1 MSDKLN
7 LGYLK
12 QLYCEFQKYE
22 VMTVS
27 AGGGQSK
34 KHANTSYKAR
44 KHIQRTFLIS
54 DYEILSTFFVVY
66 FSLQSQPLTS
76 DPLVFYVPVGQREHL
91 WSVISLTVLSTMT
104 GCAVVVW
111 SAIAQANPL

>member
-27 AGGGQSK
+27 AGGGQPK
-34 KHANTSYKAR
+34 KHANTSYTAM

-54 DYEILSTFFVVY
+54 DYEILSTFFVVC
-66 FSLQSQPLTS
+66 FSLQSQPLRS
-76 DPLVFYVPVGQREHL
+76 DPLVFYVPIGQREHL

>member
-1 MSDKLN
+1 M
-7 LGYLK
+7 
-12 QLYCEFQKYE
+12 
-22 VMTVS
+22 
-27 AGGGQSK
+27 
-34 KHANTSYKAR
+34 

-54 DYEILSTFFVVY
+54 DYDILSTFFVVY

-111 SAIAQANPL
+111 SAIAQSESVVDKHLGIQG